1 MENSLEIYQVDTE
14 SDWGS
19 WSDSQRKHF
28 ALRTMFEWIA
38 SDNFKVAAT
47 YGEIYAETSLGRTF
61 LSLQAEDQFWKDEK
75 YLAVRTV
82 VEGVVDFWI
91 DNNWVSEETKKNG
104 RPRRAEHSP
113 RRVSKALKYV
123 NLPFSVTDGEEEVH
137 YKSVKWSKRILGE
150 AVTETWVRL
159 VVIKDSLFKE
169 VYGQTGT
176 EFWTGHT
183 KEEITETLG
192 LPKTFVNEMCRWLVE
207 SGKWKLVR
215 TTRGGKTRRELR
227 LSFV

>member
-1 MENSLEIYQVDTE
+1 MEDSVNYFLIDSSL
-14 SDWGS
+14 DWDL
-19 WSDSQRKHF
+19 WSENQRKYF
-28 ALRTMFEWIA
+28 AWETIIEWIV

-47 YGEIYAETSLGRTF
+47 YGEIYAETALGRMF

-91 DNNWVSEETKKNG
+91 DNNWVSVETTKNG

-113 RRVSKALKYV
+113 KRVSKALKYV
-123 NLPFSVTDGEEEVH
+123 DLPFVVSDGEEEVH

-150 AVTETWVRL
+150 TVTETWVRL
-159 VVIKDSLFKE
+159 VVIKDNLFKE
-169 VYGQTGT
+169 VYRQTKT

-183 KEEITETLG
+183 KEEIAETLG
-192 LPKTFVNEMCRWLVE
+192 LPKSFVNEMCRWLVE
-207 SGKWKLVR
+207 SGNWKLVR
-215 TTRGGKTRRELR
+215 TTRGGRTRRELR